1 MAERCDIRFPFDSD
15 EAGIVMDNFYTELV
29 AIADLKPHKKN
40 YRSHPDDQL
49 EHIITSIKEH
59 GFYRNV
65 VIAQDGTILAGHGV
79 VKASQKLGLQSVP
92 VIRLPIEPES
102 PQALKVLAG
111 DNEIAHLSMNDDRAL
126 TELLKQ
132 IKEDEANL
140 TGLLG
145 TGYDEMMLATL
156 AMVTRPASEI
166 ANIDEA
172 AQWVGMPEY
181 DSGDGI
187 IRATVN
193 FRDEIDR
200 AEFCRLLDLPV
211 TDAKSGRG
219 ASYWWPPKSKKDLS
233 SVRFRGDNDAR

>member
-1 MAERCDIRFPFDSD
+1 MSSQPLTGQRMDFD
-15 EAGIVMDNFYTELV
+15 TKLV
-29 AIADLKPHKKN
+29 AISELKPHPRN
-40 YRSHPDDQL
+40 YRQHPDDQL
-49 EHIITSIKEH
+49 EHIVTSIKEH

-79 VKASQKLGLQSVP
+79 VKASQKIGQEFVP
-92 VIRLPIEPES
+92 AVRLPIDAES

-111 DNEIAHLSMNDDRAL
+111 DNEIAHLSVNDDRAL

-172 AQWVGMPEY
+172 VQWVGMPQY
-181 DSGDGI
+181 DEGEERIKAVVTFRTPEDRLKFMEQLGI
-187 IRATVN
+187 EKPLSTN
-193 FRDEIDR
+193 HQTWSF
-200 AEFCRLLDLPV
+200 
-211 TDAKSGRG
+211 
-219 ASYWWPPKSKKDLS
+219 WWPGKGRDDLS
-233 SVRFRGDNDAR
+233 SVRFQG